1 MRRVTGLRRTRK
13 PFVALLAAG
22 VVILAAALLAACSP
36 PSSPPAPLSQD
47 PPLGVNGM
55 IQDGGSVWVADLFGQ
70 QLVRFDPDD
79 GRILERYGR
88 DAGTCTN
95 DDVVVLAGG
104 DLVATCPVEGRVVRV
119 PRGGGPIRVLAQ
131 VGRGVNPIALEPS
144 GDSVLVGFGAEDP
157 SRLLRVPVEGG
168 PVEVVADDLPTLNGF
183 GFGPDGLLWVPTGGF
198 GGSFGTGGLA
208 RVDPVTGD
216 LDAIELTFPDEPSRR
231 GFNFACGVD
240 VAADGTVY
248 VAQCLDAAVYAVD
261 PISGRARLVGR
272 SPIPVADNVVVLDD
286 GRVLLSAF
294 AGGEVTVFT
303 PEPGPGSGG
312 WGRSVLRIGS

>member
-95 DDVVVLAGG
+95 DDVVVLVPAFMV
-104 DLVATCPVEGRVVRV
+104 DLITLPGAAISTVE
-119 PRGGGPIRVLAQ
+119 P
-131 VGRGVNPIALEPS
+131 
-144 GDSVLVGFGAEDP
+144 
-157 SRLLRVPVEGG
+157 
-168 PVEVVADDLPTLNGF
+168 
-183 GFGPDGLLWVPTGGF
+183 
-198 GGSFGTGGLA
+198 
-208 RVDPVTGD
+208 
-216 LDAIELTFPDEPSRR
+216 
-231 GFNFACGVD
+231 
-240 VAADGTVY
+240 
-248 VAQCLDAAVYAVD
+248 
-261 PISGRARLVGR
+261 
-272 SPIPVADNVVVLDD
+272 
-286 GRVLLSAF
+286 
-294 AGGEVTVFT
+294 
-303 PEPGPGSGG
+303 
-312 WGRSVLRIGS
+312 